1 MMSARRLAAG
11 FLGALSLGSVT
22 ASEASGQTL
31 TTSIADSI
39 RVATPGTPV
48 SLLFT
53 IQSSRGT
60 ASEAQ
65 VSAPRSWRVLTGG
78 GPLPAGSH
86 RIAYMVGVFVP
97 STAEAGKYAV
107 TLSARDAQS
116 TTMSTGWVVVPAVRS
131 ISLTAVESPQLLVAG
146 NDGIAKFLLAN
157 RGNVETMVKLKLRS
171 TQSKTADTLSVRLA
185 AAESR
190 EISVVI
196 PAPKTTTS
204 AVQSVTSVT
213 AVASGHA
220 SVTAAASVRV
230 PIMPR
235 EAYAPAPIQFI
246 ESHIRLIGASSPRGG
261 NGAEIFGSGTL
272 REGGNAQLEYLARR
286 INGQGSM
293 FGDRSEYRVSLSSP
307 RFSVTAGD
315 QVYTLSSLS
324 ESGRF
329 GRGVATSVASRGWTV
344 GGFSSRDATSG
355 SSRDSRAL
363 FLNRDFGNGIFLGM
377 NYFNRQPDGSSVLTA
392 HTSIRSLGVG
402 TIEGEIGHAIN
413 SRPAEAYMVSAAGR
427 FDRFQYSVYRQ
438 KSDAGYGGS
447 TRGTETFN
455 ASFDA
460 RPVNGIRVRAAA
472 NDYRGNRTA
481 SVLRIGATHH
491 WNGLVSVA
499 LRNFLTLDGMRNG
512 REDKS
517 FSAAPKRTETLGS
530 ARVAVRSKS
539 RALTVSAAVGSA
551 ESGGDR
557 ANRLS
562 RYTAQASVRRG
573 TGSNLSLNFESL
585 RGGTLFLPGEKS
597 EVRAGISGTFASRLG
612 VFSMTAYL
620 TEHTLERRVRD
631 TNIEAVWEKDL
642 SQGTRVSVR
651 ARAHRNPFFDSSDDN
666 AVRAEYTIPFGMPM
680 GPSRIRGR
688 IAGRVVDA
696 DTRTAIPGAVIQ
708 LGTQVSITDARG
720 RFAFAVDAER
730 PVLLNFGGSAATA
743 GLIPLESLPLTIV
756 PRIGRTQTFE
766 VAMTKAGHIEGSVN
780 VFVPA
785 PGFKPDDER
794 PSVRDEKATVQV
806 RVEAWQDSEVHR
818 VHTGA
823 FGRFTFTDL
832 RPGRWVIR
840 IADSE
845 LPQLSTVEGDSVIV
859 NVARG
864 ETQTAV
870 VNIVPRRRKVRLVQ
884 IGQ

>member
-1 MMSARRLAAG
+1 MMSVGRLAVG
-11 FLGALSLGSVT
+11 LLGALSLATVAAG
-22 ASEASGQTL
+22 EASGQGL
-31 TTSIADSI
+31 TTSIADSV

-65 VSAPRSWRVLTGG
+65 VSVPRSWRILTGG
-78 GPLPAGSH
+78 GALPAGSH

-97 STAEAGKYAV
+97 STAGAGKYPV
-107 TLSARDAQS
+107 TLSARDAES
-116 TTMSTGWVVVPAVRS
+116 TAVSTGWIVVPAVRS
-131 ISLTAVESPQLLVAG
+131 ISLTVLESPQFLVAG
-146 NDGIAKFLLAN
+146 NDGIAKFLLVN
-157 RGNVETMVKLKLRS
+157 RGNVETMVKLRLRS
-171 TQSKTADTLSVRLA
+171 TQSKNADTVTVHLA

-190 EISVVI
+190 QISVVI

-204 AVQSVTSVT
+204 AIQSVTSVT
-213 AVASGHA
+213 AVAPGHTD
-220 SVTAAASVRV
+220 VTAAASVRV
-230 PIMPR
+230 SIAPR
-235 EAYAPAPIQFI
+235 EAYARAPVQFI
-246 ESHIRLIGASSPRGG
+246 ESRIRLIGASSPRGG
-261 NGAEIFGSGTL
+261 NGAEIFGSGSL
-272 REGGNAQLEYLARR
+272 REGSNAKVEYVARR
-286 INGQGSM
+286 IYGQGSM
-293 FGDRSEYRVSLSSP
+293 FGDRSEYRLSVSSP

-315 QVYTLSSLS
+315 QVNTLSSLS

-329 GRGVATSVASRGWTV
+329 GRGIATSVASNGWTV
-344 GGFSSRDATSG
+344 GGFSSREATTA

-363 FLNRDFGNGIFLGM
+363 FLNRDFGNGIFLGV
-377 NYFNRQPDGSSVLTA
+377 NYFNRQPGGSVLTA

-402 TIEGEIGHAIN
+402 TIDGEIGHAIN
-413 SRPAEAYMVSAAGR
+413 SKAAEAYMVSAAGN

-438 KSDAGYGGS
+438 KSDAAYAGS
-447 TRGTETFN
+447 TGGTETFN

-472 NDYRGNRTA
+472 NDYRAHRTA
-481 SVLRIGATHH
+481 SVPRIGETHH

-517 FSAAPKRTETLGS
+517 FSGGPKRTETLGS
-530 ARVAVRSKS
+530 ARIAVRSKS
-539 RALTVSAAVGSA
+539 HGFTASAAIGSA
-551 ESGGDR
+551 DTGAGR
-557 ANRLS
+557 ATRLA
-562 RYTAQASVRRG
+562 RYTAQASIRRG
-573 TGSNLSLNFESL
+573 KGSNFSLNVESL
-585 RGGTLFLPGEKS
+585 RGGTLFLPGETS
-597 EVRAGISGTFASRLG
+597 ELRAGIGGNFATRLG
-612 VFSMTAYL
+612 VFSMTGYL
-620 TEHTLERRVRD
+620 TEHTLGRRVRD

-642 SQGTRVSVR
+642 PQGSKVSVR
-651 ARAHRNPFFDSSDDN
+651 ARVHRNPFFDSSDDN
-666 AVRAEYTIPFGMPM
+666 AVRAEYTIPFGMPV

-688 IAGRVVDA
+688 IAGRVIDV
-696 DTRTAIPGAVIQ
+696 DTRAAISGAVIQ

-743 GLIPLESLPLTIV
+743 GLIPLENLPLTIV

-766 VAMTKAGHIEGSVN
+766 VAVTKAGQIEGTVSL
-780 VFVPA
+780 FVPA
-785 PGFKPDDER
+785 PGFRPDDER
-794 PSVRDEKATVQV
+794 PSVKDENATVHV

-818 VHTGA
+818 VHTGP

-840 IADSE
+840 IADAE
-845 LPQLSTVEGDSVIV
+845 LPQLSTVEGDSVVV

-864 ETQTAV
+864 QTQTAV

-884 IGQ
+884 IGK